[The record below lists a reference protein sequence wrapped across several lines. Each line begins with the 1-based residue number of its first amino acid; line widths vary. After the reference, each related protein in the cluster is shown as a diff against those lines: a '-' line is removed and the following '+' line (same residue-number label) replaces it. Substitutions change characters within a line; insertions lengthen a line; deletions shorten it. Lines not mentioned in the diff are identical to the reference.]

1 MPFVE
6 CPGRIPE
13 TTKDIG
19 ADIGL
24 AARSMSENSRNI
36 QWMETRERNHAHA
49 NLHGSARQLAWLDF
63 ATCMVGLRNLHGS
76 ARRNAWLDFP
86 KCMVQLPA
94 LHPMDTKAA
103 PDTRSSHLATAKL
116 RKVQHDNFA
125 PPKIPA
131 KGLILLR
138 QSDSSKDLDGAKDA
152 GRNKRIGWLR
162 IIARLVENPR
172 LAILLRLS
180 EIVDHTVAPRV
191 RDYDA
196 QTVPSPAHKL

>member
-1 MPFVE
+1 M
-6 CPGRIPE
+6 R
-13 TTKDIG
+13 TRARDIG
-19 ADIGL
+19 VEIALWAKIHVRKLKKKPMDGD
-24 AARSMSENSRNI
+24 ARA
-36 QWMETRERNHAHA
+36 QPCTRK
-49 NLHGSARQLAWLDF
+49 LAWF
-63 ATCMVGLRNLHGS
+63 RSATCMVGLRNLHGS